1 MKAEHMK
8 IMFAGLTE
16 GSKDIFARKL
26 SGPLSKAIV
35 DVNAEIA
42 KVRPAD
48 PLSVLTPKP
57 ELIFEAVRKCPVEN
71 VRVVLI
77 GQDPYI
83 KPGEAQGMS
92 FSVPKDFNIPPS
104 LKNIYKC
111 LHHSGL
117 IKNIPTTGDL
127 TAWANQG
134 ILLLNCALTTQ
145 LRKSNA
151 HADFWAPYTNAV
163 IRALSDITRPLIF
176 ILFGGF
182 AQDKKEFID
191 CRRHLIFEWGHPSN
205 LNRVNGE
212 ENNPKNFKYCTAFK
226 QTNEQ
231 LALLGGLPIN
241 WDPTA
246 EPPKITP
253 LGFREVGNGCELPVL
268 GTTNE
273 VVSRYNPH
281 TTVVDVGC
289 IDMKIAGDTTTSIA
303 SVGTTVPMV
312 SGGIFAGMYDV
323 GLIGGSNVGMNVGAN
338 VGATTNP
345 TNTIGTNNNLA
356 TVNTPEPIIGLTQQH
371 APFVLRD
378 WTDQDPQCYT
388 NDTIWIFTDGG
399 SSANGKAN
407 CKAAYGW
414 YITDGEKVAFSSGLV
429 PEAVLGLVYKASNN
443 RGELTA
449 ILSAVEFMDSRLQLD
464 EFSGSKIIVV
474 SDSEYSINSITTWI
488 YTWERDMVKHADKKN
503 LDLIQPAKNIVER
516 LKTKYKVEFRHM
528 NSHMDEPADNDC
540 EEWFMWKCNDIVDKL
555 CNKTLGR
562 KV

>member
-35 DVNAEIA
+35 DVNADIA
-42 KVRPAD
+42 KICPTD

-57 ELIFEAVRKCPVEN
+57 ELIFEAVRRCPVEK

-92 FSVPKDFNIPPS
+92 FSVPKDFNVPPS

-117 IKNIPTTGDL
+117 IKAIPTTGDL
-127 TAWANQG
+127 SSWASQG
-134 ILLLNCALTTQ
+134 VLLLNCALTTQ

-151 HADFWAPYTNAV
+151 HADHWAPYTNAV

-182 AQDKKEFID
+182 AQEKKEFID
-191 CRRHLIFEWGHPSN
+191 CRRHIVFEWGHPSN

-212 ENNPKNFKYCTAFK
+212 DNNPKNFKYCTAFK

-241 WDPTA
+241 WDPTT

-268 GTTNE
+268 GTTDE

-281 TTVVDVGC
+281 TTVVDVEC
-289 IDMKIAGDTTTSIA
+289 IDMKVAGDNTNTVNTSTTYTSNTSLIPA
-303 SVGTTVPMV
+303 TVPIV

-323 GLIGGSNVGMNVGAN
+323 GIATAN
-338 VGATTNP
+338 TTANAG
-345 TNTIGTNNNLA
+345 TNT
-356 TVNTPEPIIGLTQQH
+356 VEPIIGLTQQH

-429 PEAVLGLVYKASNN
+429 PEVSLGLVYKASNN

-449 ILSAVEFMDSRLQLD
+449 ILSAVEFMESRLELD
-464 EFSGSKIIVV
+464 EFCGSKIIVV
-474 SDSEYSINSITTWI
+474 SDSEYSINSITVWI
-488 YTWERDMVKHADKKN
+488 YNWERDMTKHADKKN
-503 LDLIQPAKNIVER
+503 LDLIQPAKNLVER
-516 LKTKYKVEFRHM
+516 LKKKYKVEFRHM
-528 NSHMDEPADNDC
+528 NSHQDEPADNDC